1 MKKILNIVFLFIGI
15 GFFIKLTVEYDLDTI
30 WSDLNVIGAGF
41 LWILLTWILSIFF
54 DTITWKQTLGEAK
67 NKVSFVKLGLITA
80 AGQSINAVAPS
91 GNIGEL
97 VKGKHL
103 AKLTGGT
110 RTVSS
115 LIIFNFIHLAG
126 SIMLISTGAAISL
139 FLPQVPDYIKVI
151 LVTCAVVLIGILI
164 LAIFILERGLARK
177 IVSLIKRL
185 RIPLKQP
192 EKWIENANSIDQ
204 NIREFRNKYP
214 KDFWI
219 SIVAQAFSRA
229 CSVVEVYLICLLLQ
243 KPIDLYMAFFIMSIS
258 QLLFWMFAMVPS
270 QIGVMEQSSD
280 VVFKAIGY
288 KAGLGFAFELVRR
301 ARRLV
306 QIGVG
311 LLILMFLSF
320 KKTPKKT
327 KPASAPGEPIV
338 LLEHKIEQ
346 A

>member
-1 MKKILNIVFLFIGI
+1 MKKILNMVFLVIGI
-15 GFFIKLTVEYDLDTI
+15 GFFIKLIIEYDLETI
-30 WSDLNVIGAGF
+30 YVDLNVVGAGF
-41 LWILLTWILSIFF
+41 LWILLTWLLSIVF
-54 DTITWKQTLGEAK
+54 DTISWKQTFGEAK
-67 NKVSFVKLGLITA
+67 KKVSYFRLGLITA

-103 AKLTGGT
+103 AKFIGGT

-126 SIMLISTGAAISL
+126 SIMMITIGATVSL
-139 FLPQVPDYIKVI
+139 FLPQVPDYIKII
-151 LVTCAVVLIGILI
+151 LISCAVALIGILV

-177 IVSLIKRL
+177 MVGLIRRL

-192 EKWIENANSIDQ
+192 EKWIENANSVDQ
-204 NIREFRNKYP
+204 NIREFRKKYP
-214 KDFWI
+214 GDFWI
-219 SIVAQAFSRA
+219 SIIAQAFSRA

-258 QLLFWMFAMVPS
+258 QLIFWMFAMIPS
-270 QIGVMEQSSD
+270 QIGIMEQSSD
-280 VVFKAIGY
+280 VVFKAMGY

-306 QIGVG
+306 QIAVG

-320 KKTPKKT
+320 KKTPKKAKT
-327 KPASAPGEPIV
+327 APPPEPLV
-338 LLEHKIEQ
+338 HLEHKIEQ